1 MVMALNLKTLPPVT
15 TALISVSALVALL
28 SGLGANL
35 DLLLGLFISSTLH
48 GGLHEIQSGEIWRLF
63 TPAFIHFGVLHF
75 VFNMLWIWNLGTVI
89 ESLLG
94 SSRLI
99 FLTLGIG
106 IFSNLAQYYWSGPA
120 FGGMSGIL
128 YGLLGYL
135 WVQGR
140 FNPGFGVILNRSIV
154 IMMMVWFVLC
164 WTGLLGPIAN
174 MAHTVGL
181 ATGIILG
188 LIHVFGPY
196 QRS

>member
-1 MVMALNLKTLPPVT
+1 MALNLKTLPPVT

-99 FLTLGIG
+99 ILTLGIG

-135 WVQGR
+135 WIQGR

-154 IMMMVWFVLC
+154 IMMLVWFVLC

-174 MAHTVGL
+174 MAHTAGL